1 MKQRVVKNE
10 YVRFLK
16 TISRRWK
23 ANEFGRHI
31 RRTHTAQTQ
40 RFLCIAPELCAW
52 TPAEN
57 LWDTLG
63 RERPKPYMH
72 VRWDTEWASVK
83 KEENQIICRYRWQ
96 RKWRAKQ
103 QSTQPL
109 LVFQVALS
117 PWLSSMV
124 FFFLTFFHFFR
135 VFLLFGSMSMQLPG
149 TGRRRFCPLSTQY
162 VHSNNLLW
170 WRSNGPTIRITHIT
184 ILPFVCQPKS
194 RSDTLYGGNLWGLR
208 VLLDVCNKV
217 IRPVRIG
224 LLCVCARNNWV
235 RRQTLSDTP
244 VDYDDTND
252 TDDTTR

>member
-1 MKQRVVKNE
+1 MNSYIGIACIKFYNKIWVKQRVVKNE

-124 FFFLTFFHFFR
+124 FFFPYFLSFFSCFFVVR
-135 VFLLFGSMSMQLPG
+135 FNVYATTGDGSSPFLSI
-149 TGRRRFCPLSTQY
+149 
-162 VHSNNLLW
+162 VH
-170 WRSNGPTIRITHIT
+170 TI
-184 ILPFVCQPKS
+184 
-194 RSDTLYGGNLWGLR
+194 
-208 VLLDVCNKV
+208 
-217 IRPVRIG
+217 
-224 LLCVCARNNWV
+224 CA
-235 RRQTLSDTP
+235 QQ
-244 VDYDDTND
+244 
-252 TDDTTR
+252 